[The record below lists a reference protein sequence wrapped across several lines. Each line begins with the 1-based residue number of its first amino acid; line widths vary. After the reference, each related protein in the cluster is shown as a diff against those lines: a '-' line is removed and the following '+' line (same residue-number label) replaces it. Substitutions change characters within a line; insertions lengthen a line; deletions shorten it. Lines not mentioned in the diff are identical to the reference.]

1 MELVLCTTNC
11 LIAAGNIG
19 NEYFIVVGGECLVVL
34 QMEQHN
40 EGTACER
47 LFDLKSKLMHVEG
60 DVIEDLASLFT
71 VATITPG
78 NGIGEAAFLE
88 LDSRRSASIVAGR
101 NGAR

>member
-1 MELVLCTTNC
+1 M
-11 LIAAGNIG
+11 G

-47 LFDLKSKLMHVEG
+47 LFHHNSIIDARNTIEG
-60 DVIEDLASLFT
+60 DVIEDLTSLFT

-88 LDSRRSASIVAGR
+88 LDSRRNASIIAGR